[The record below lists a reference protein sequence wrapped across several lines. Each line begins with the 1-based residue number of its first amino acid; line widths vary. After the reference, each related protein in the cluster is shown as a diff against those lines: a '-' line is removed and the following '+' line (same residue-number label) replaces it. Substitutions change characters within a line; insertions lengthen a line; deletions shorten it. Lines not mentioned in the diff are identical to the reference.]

1 MKRRKNMPTK
11 TQVLMFMATGLL
23 LPFFGCYRNDNGGG
37 WFMNTTA
44 SPSAQTQQPTA
55 VESAIALSDKYAKLS
70 EEASTLRQQTQTLT
84 SENQR
89 LKDELQTVRS
99 RLEQTQKELND
110 TNDLIVEMRVELNN
124 WKNDVLGFRGEM
136 RDAEK
141 AQLEALLKL
150 LKLMGGEQA
159 TTNPPTAT
167 QPLQGTL
174 QEEKK

>member
-1 MKRRKNMPTK
+1 MPTK
-11 TQVLMFMATGLL
+11 TQVLIFLATGLL
-23 LPFFGCYRNDNGGG
+23 LPFFGCYRSDNGGG
-37 WFMNTTA
+37 GWLMNTTA
-44 SPSAQTQQPTA
+44 SPNTQVQQPTA

-70 EEASTLRQQTQTLT
+70 DEASTLRQEKQSLD
-84 SENQR
+84 SENKR

-159 TTNPPTAT
+159 ATNPPATAK
-167 QPLQGTL
+167 P
-174 QEEKK
+174 EEQK